1 MTVNE
6 PINID
11 IHSRNEETGEFEVE
25 KKQTNKIFLITRH

>member
-25 KKQTNKIFLITRH
+25 RTQMKRKY